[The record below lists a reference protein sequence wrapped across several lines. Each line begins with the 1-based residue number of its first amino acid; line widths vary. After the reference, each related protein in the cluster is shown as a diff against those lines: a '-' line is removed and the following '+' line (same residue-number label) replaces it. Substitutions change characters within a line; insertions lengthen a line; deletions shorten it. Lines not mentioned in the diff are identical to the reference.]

1 MQCERHRHTPMRLSP
16 TGGVRIADVDLSLPL
31 SPQSLPQPYGLNW
44 RNTLRYS
51 ALHLI
56 VLLLAPVLPAAAET
70 TAAALTAFGL
80 TGTWSD
86 DCAKD
91 PAKEGARLTYS
102 PPGTRTPSYRFVLF
116 DKDGNK
122 ITVSSDILSAAR
134 LPQGK
139 LKTVTVKTGTNGNA
153 LQPWERVPVET
164 IIVKVGPK
172 LQSVQSRQI
181 NGGRRFIVDGQI
193 VAENSRGELQT
204 IKPAPL
210 WEKCSG

>member
-1 MQCERHRHTPMRLSP
+1 MAC
-16 TGGVRIADVDLSLPL
+16 
-31 SPQSLPQPYGLNW
+31 
-44 RNTLRYS
+44 S
-51 ALHLI
+51 A
-56 VLLLAPVLPAAAET
+56 AAGWTLPAALAITLASALPAVAET
-70 TAAALTAFGL
+70 TAAAMTAFGL

-91 PAKEGARLTYS
+91 PAKEGARLIYS
-102 PPGTRTPSYRFVLF
+102 PPGSRTPSYRFVMF

-164 IIVKVGPK
+164 IIAKVGPK
-172 LQSVQSRQI
+172 IQSVQSRQVD
-181 NGGRRFIVDGQI
+181 GGRRFIVDGQ
-193 VAENSRGELQT
+193 VVSENARGELQT
-204 IKPAPL
+204 IRPAPL
-210 WEKCSG
+210 LERCPG

>member
-1 MQCERHRHTPMRLSP
+1 MACSAARAWT
-16 TGGVRIADVDLSLPL
+16 LPAVL
-31 SPQSLPQPYGLNW
+31 AI
-44 RNTLRYS
+44 TLAS
-51 ALHLI
+51 ALP
-56 VLLLAPVLPAAAET
+56 APAET
-70 TAAALTAFGL
+70 TAAAMTAFGL

-86 DCAKD
+86 DCTKD
-91 PAKEGARLTYS
+91 PAKDGARLTYS
-102 PPGTRTPSYRFVLF
+102 PPGIGTPSYRFVLF

-153 LQPWERVPVET
+153 LQPGERVPIET
-164 IIVKVGPK
+164 IIVKIGPK
-172 LQSVQSRQI
+172 IQSVQSRQV

-193 VAENSRGELQT
+193 VAENARGELQT

-210 WEKCSG
+210 LERCGG

>member
-1 MQCERHRHTPMRLSP
+1 MAC
-16 TGGVRIADVDLSLPL
+16 
-31 SPQSLPQPYGLNW
+31 
-44 RNTLRYS
+44 S
-51 ALHLI
+51 A
-56 VLLLAPVLPAAAET
+56 AAGWTLPAALAITLASAWPALAET
-70 TAAALTAFGL
+70 TAAAMTAFGL

-86 DCAKD
+86 DCTKD

-139 LKTVTVKTGTNGNA
+139 LKTVTVKTGINGNATGA

-172 LQSVQSRQI
+172 IQSVQSRQV

-210 WEKCSG
+210 LERCGG

>member
-1 MQCERHRHTPMRLSP
+1 MTFSMTAGWALS
-16 TGGVRIADVDLSLPL
+16 A
-31 SPQSLPQPYGLNW
+31 
-44 RNTLRYS
+44 
-51 ALHLI
+51 AL
-56 VLLLAPVLPAAAET
+56 VMTLLAPASAAAM
-70 TAAALTAFGL
+70 TAFGL
-80 TGTWSD
+80 TGTWSE

-102 PPGTRTPSYRFVLF
+102 PPEARTSSYLFVLF
-116 DKDGNK
+116 DDNGNK
-122 ITVSSDILSAAR
+122 ITFSAYVLSAKR

-139 LKTVTVKTGTNGNA
+139 MKKASVKTGRNGDATA
-153 LQPWERVPVET
+153 LQSWERVPVET

>member
-1 MQCERHRHTPMRLSP
+1 MARSVAAAWT
-16 TGGVRIADVDLSLPL
+16 LPA
-31 SPQSLPQPYGLNW
+31 
-44 RNTLRYS
+44 
-51 ALHLI
+51 ALMMA
-56 VLLLAPVLPAAAET
+56 LLAPASSASPAAADT
-70 TAAALTAFGL
+70 TATALTAFGL

-86 DCAKD
+86 DCTKD

-102 PPGTRTPSYRFVLF
+102 PPGIGTPSYRFVLF

-134 LPQGK
+134 LPQGR
-139 LKTVTVKTGTNGNA
+139 LKTVTVKTGINGNA
-153 LQPWERVPVET
+153 TGTLQPWERVPVET
-164 IIVKVGPK
+164 VIVKIGPK
-172 LQSVQSRQI
+172 IQSVQSRQV

-210 WEKCSG
+210 LERCSG

>member
-1 MQCERHRHTPMRLSP
+1 MAVGTAASP
-16 TGGVRIADVDLSLPL
+16 WI
-31 SPQSLPQPYGLNW
+31 
-44 RNTLRYS
+44 
-51 ALHLI
+51 
-56 VLLLAPVLPAAAET
+56 LPAALAITLASALPAVAET
-70 TAAALTAFGL
+70 TAAAMTAFGL

-91 PAKEGARLTYS
+91 PAKEGARLIYS
-102 PPGTRTPSYRFVLF
+102 PPGSRTPSYRFVMF

-139 LKTVTVKTGTNGNA
+139 LKTVTVKTGNATGA

-172 LQSVQSRQI
+172 IQSVQSRQV
-181 NGGRRFIVDGQI
+181 NGGRRFIVDGNV

-210 WEKCSG
+210 LERCGG